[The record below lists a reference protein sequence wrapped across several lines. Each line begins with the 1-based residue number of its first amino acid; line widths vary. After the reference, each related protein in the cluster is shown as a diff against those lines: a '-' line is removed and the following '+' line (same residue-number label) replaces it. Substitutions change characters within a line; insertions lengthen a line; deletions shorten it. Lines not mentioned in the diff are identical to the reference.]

1 MKKFVIVMITILVL
15 FVFLMVNYLLW
26 DKENLLKQTESDK
39 IEQDW
44 LRGQNRTLQ
53 STVNEQEQAIKALEK
68 EKNQLSTR
76 ISGLEQELK
85 RINSLT
91 EDYRKEIAEKGQAI
105 NNYKMFTEGLLCEL
119 TLDWFESISN
129 RDYEAAWD
137 LLASDHMIFGKQY
150 NREDFFRYLES
161 VHSIGLVRK
170 AGEEDDGAGKE
181 GYKKHWTADGF
192 SFEILKGYGD
202 EYEVMTELQVE
213 VVLDGKHAG
222 EVTDWMQ
229 GLSQLRMLFLFSHE
243 DQKWEIKTVTKANN

>member
-91 EDYRKEIAEKGQAI
+91 EDYRKEIAEKA
-105 NNYKMFTEGLLCEL
+105 
-119 TLDWFESISN
+119 
-129 RDYEAAWD
+129 R
-137 LLASDHMIFGKQY
+137 
-150 NREDFFRYLES
+150 R
-161 VHSIGLVRK
+161 
-170 AGEEDDGAGKE
+170 
-181 GYKKHWTADGF
+181 
-192 SFEILKGYGD
+192 
-202 EYEVMTELQVE
+202 
-213 VVLDGKHAG
+213 
-222 EVTDWMQ
+222 
-229 GLSQLRMLFLFSHE
+229 
-243 DQKWEIKTVTKANN
+243 